1 MTRPTNTDVAGAR
14 YLALRRL
21 GQQTGR
27 TTAELLQLYA
37 LEGFLARLA
46 ASGSRDRFVLKDGM
60 LLAAFDARRPT
71 RDVDL
76 LALRV
81 SAEAE
86 TVRVLIH
93 DVARVVVDDGL
104 VFDLDATRVEAIRD
118 EDAYPGVRVT
128 LHTTLATARLVFH
141 VDVNV
146 GDPMWPPA
154 EEVRVP
160 RLLSS
165 EPLVVCGYP
174 IAMVLAE
181 KLVTVLQRGTANTRW
196 RDFADIYLLAHGH
209 VVDGAVLGRAVAE
222 VATYRAVVGRDFGS
236 AVSGF
241 DVLGQAGW
249 HAWRRRQRLEER
261 LPDAFSDALAVVL
274 RLGGGAVSGEAE
286 GLRWNPEHLEWRVE
300 RQAEDALDATTR
312 RTPG

>member
-1 MTRPTNTDVAGAR
+1 MTRPTKSDVAGAR

-46 ASGSRDRFVLKDGM
+46 TSGLRDRFVLKGGM

-81 SAEAE
+81 SADAEA
-86 TVRVLIH
+86 VRVLIH
-93 DVARVVVDDGL
+93 DVARVALDDGL
-104 VFDLDATRVEAIRD
+104 VFDLEETRVEAIRD
-118 EDAYPGVRVT
+118 DDVYPGVRVT
-128 LHTTLATARLVFH
+128 LHAMLATARLVFH
-141 VDVNV
+141 VDINV
-146 GDPMWPPA
+146 GDPVWPPP
-154 EEVRVP
+154 EDVRVP

-165 EPLVVCGYP
+165 EPLVVRGYP

-196 RDFADIYLLAHGH
+196 RDFADLYLLAHGH
-209 VVDGAVLGRAVAE
+209 VVEGAVLGRAAAE

-249 HAWRRRQRLEER
+249 HAWRRRQRLEDR
-261 LPDAFSDALAVVL
+261 LPEAFSDALAVVV
-274 RLGGGAVSGEAE
+274 RLGSGAVSEEAA
-286 GLRWNPEHLEWRVE
+286 GLRWNPEHLEWRVA
-300 RQAEDALDATTR
+300 RQSEDALDAASDNLQ
-312 RTPG
+312 G